1 MLLSHHLVLFSR
13 QPKTESWSKQRERK
27 EKKEKRREYKDRKR
41 KREQEMDEDDL
52 EDLAKDARL
61 VKKLKKGKV
70 SYPKCLDMSMF
81 FNGSV
86 LMVGWD
92 N

>member
-1 MLLSHHLVLFSR
+1 
-13 QPKTESWSKQRERK
+13 
-27 EKKEKRREYKDRKR
+27 
-41 KREQEMDEDDL
+41 MDEDDL